1 MKNIN
6 FVPEDN
12 QRILSSHQI
21 SENYNQWEV
30 FYIKL
35 SLKYF
40 AIFTGKDLRWSLFL
54 IKFIKKNLQHRCFPV
69 NMARFLRAS
78 IL

>member
-30 FYIKL
+30 FYIKR

-40 AIFTGKDLRWSLFL
+40 AIFTGKDLCWSLFL

-69 NMARFLRAS
+69 NMARFLRVS